1 MGKIIKMPS
10 KFMSQFKEASTASVP
25 KGLSA
30 ALTKQNYSLDKVFDV
45 ISIIRLWSNSINI
58 LQTDH

>member
-1 MGKIIKMPS
+1 MPS